1 MRSLAG
7 LVVALSVALLAA
19 GCGGGAGAG
28 AGGEAAAVVPAD
40 VGLYVSVDTDFDGEQ
55 WDAASDL
62 VRRFPDGPEALQDV
76 LAEFEEEEGLDF
88 EQDVKP
94 ALGPETAFALLDLGD
109 EDSVVG
115 LTQPED
121 EQKLE
126 QLLEQGDEPTVTED
140 VEGWTV
146 VANTQDVIDRFK
158 QLRGQGMLADS
169 DGFAEAMDG
178 LDTDALATLYVSGEG
193 LQEAAES
200 DPEFDAEGV
209 DAILPG
215 GRFPSIGAVA
225 RADDDG
231 ARLHGQAVFAGD
243 VEESALA
250 APPYEAQLPELVP
263 AGVLAYGSFNDL
275 EQQFSAFR
283 DALAEANPEFES
295 QLGQAEAA
303 IGVSLEED
311 IGPLFAGEGAVYVR
325 RGAPIPEITLLTAVE
340 NEQRAVATVDDLV
353 AGLQQYAPVPDP
365 QETDIGGVQAREV
378 QIQPPFS
385 LFYAAF
391 DGNLVLTTSRQGI
404 VELREG
410 GDSFADQEGFSDA
423 TERADMPD
431 ETTGWL
437 YVDLQEALPLL
448 LDFASAAGDV
458 PPEARANTE
467 PLRSLVAYGTA
478 DGNTAGFTLFL
489 SIE

>member
-62 VRRFPDGPEALQDV
+62 VRWFPGGPEALQDV

-126 QLLEQGDEPTVTED
+126 QLRE
-140 VEGWTV
+140 
-146 VANTQDVIDRFK
+146 
-158 QLRGQGMLADS
+158 QGMLADS

-250 APPYEAQLPELVP
+250 APPY
-263 AGVLAYGSFNDL
+263 
-275 EQQFSAFR
+275 
-283 DALAEANPEFES
+283 
-295 QLGQAEAA
+295 
-303 IGVSLEED
+303 
-311 IGPLFAGEGAVYVR
+311 
-325 RGAPIPEITLLTAVE
+325 
-340 NEQRAVATVDDLV
+340 
-353 AGLQQYAPVPDP
+353 
-365 QETDIGGVQAREV
+365 
-378 QIQPPFS
+378 
-385 LFYAAF
+385 
-391 DGNLVLTTSRQGI
+391 
-404 VELREG
+404 
-410 GDSFADQEGFSDA
+410 
-423 TERADMPD
+423 
-431 ETTGWL
+431 
-437 YVDLQEALPLL
+437 
-448 LDFASAAGDV
+448 
-458 PPEARANTE
+458 
-467 PLRSLVAYGTA
+467 
-478 DGNTAGFTLFL
+478 
-489 SIE
+489 